1 MNLQK
6 IWQENKSPLLLLLY
20 LISPLDVLPEA
31 FLGLIGLMD
40 DAVVGVIL
48 VLVVIFR
55 LGKWAIGKQTEQVQ
69 EQLTGKEATQKIG
82 RVKVKDN
89 TEE

>member
-48 VLVVIFR
+48 VLVVIFK
-55 LGKWAIGKQTEQVQ
+55 LGKWLIGKQTEQVQ
-69 EQLTGKEATQKIG
+69 EKLTGKEATQKIG
-82 RVKVKDN
+82 RVRVKDN
-89 TEE
+89 K

>member
-48 VLVVIFR
+48 VLVVIFK
-55 LGKWAIGKQTEQVQ
+55 LGKWLIGKQTEQVQ
-69 EQLTGKEATQKIG
+69 EKLTGKEATQKIG

-89 TEE
+89 K